1 MSEFFNDLGNT
12 AAWLATAVALMA
24 AGFVAVDLLTPG
36 NLRKQVSDSIN
47 AGLLVGGKM
56 VAVGIIVFSA
66 IWTAPDTLS
75 DGLGEAAAYSI
86 LGLIISALVF
96 LLVDLV
102 LPVRLRQLV
111 EEEQFDPAVI
121 VAVGAEVGL
130 ALVIAAAIS

>member
-36 NLRKQVSDSIN
+36 DLRKQVSDSIN

-96 LLVDLV
+96 LLVDWV

-111 EEEQFDPAVI
+111 EEERFDPAVI
-121 VAVGAEVGL
+121 VAVGAEIGL